1 MIEIGYV
8 ARAHGVSG
16 ELRVVTHNPESTTL
30 DTAVA
35 VHIGGVAFDIVST
48 RAVTGAYLLRVTG
61 VSDRERAEQLKGKP
75 VEVDRELVALDDGE
89 VILSELIGFEVHLPD
104 GSSFGKVANIDA
116 GPQDR
121 LVIHHGDIER
131 LLPYVP
137 EFIVSVD
144 LDEGTI
150 VVDPPEGLP
159 QSKR

>member
-8 ARAHGVSG
+8 AKAHGVRG
-16 ELRVVTHNPESTTL
+16 ELRIVTHNPESTTL
-30 DTAVA
+30 DSASS
-35 VHIGGVAFDIVST
+35 VHVGGVAFDVESI
-48 RAVTGAYLLRVTG
+48 RAVSGAYLVRLTG
-61 VSDRERAEQLKGKP
+61 VTDRNGAEELKGKTI
-75 VEVDRELVALDDGE
+75 EVDRELVPLDDGE
-89 VILSELIGFEVHLPD
+89 VILAELVGFDVLLPD
-104 GSSFGKVANIDA
+104 GSAFGKVVRIDA

-144 LDEGTI
+144 TDEGSI
-150 VVDPPEGLP
+150 VADPPEGLP